1 MPHYS
6 AIFRTVPRRTCVIL
20 LLLCTLLGNA
30 QTFSGDSLSA
40 ISYSRSVSVPL
51 NAYQLFDKALDA
63 WTWTFG
69 QQPGATLRRSDRE
82 SGMIEGTA
90 RLNFRS
96 EMLTGRE
103 ESMGSI
109 TYRVTIQV
117 RAGGSRITLQELTH
131 HGNRGALRGGIHL
144 GVLTRGTAPLQR
156 VPGMG
161 RANTERLYAEVKELA
176 EQRTDQLM
184 QAFEARLRANAEP

>member
-1 MPHYS
+1 MDQYS
-6 AIFRTVPRRTCVIL
+6 AIFRAVPRRTCVIL
-20 LLLCTLLGNA
+20 LFLCTLLGHA
-30 QTFSGDSLSA
+30 QALSSDSLSA

-90 RLNFRS
+90 RVNFRS

-117 RAGGSRITLQELTH
+117 RAGGSRITIQELTH
-131 HGNRGALRGGIHL
+131 NGNRAALRGGIHL
-144 GVLTRGTAPLQR
+144 GVLTRGMAPPQR
-156 VPGMG
+156 VPGLG
-161 RANTERLYAEVKELA
+161 RANTERLYAEVKQRA